1 MDPSK
6 TAIILI
12 GYQNDYFSE
21 QGILR
26 SAVEESTKVTGVLK
40 NTVDLLRQMS
50 TFQTFKCLITTPIVF
65 TPNYGELDDPVGI
78 LKVIVD
84 TGAFQEGSIGIK
96 TITELDEFKSDI
108 IEIPGKIGLNAF
120 RNTKLHQTLKDNNI
134 EHVVLAGAVA
144 SICIDST
151 GRAASELGY
160 SVTVLSDCVSSRS
173 VFEQNFYCE
182 SIFPLYAGVLD
193 HQQFINQ
200 LTAQ

>member
-26 SAVEESTKVTGVLK
+26 GAVEESSKVTGVLK

-50 TFQTFKCLITTPIVF
+50 KIKAFNCLVTTPIVF
-65 TPNYGELDDPVGI
+65 TPEYGELDDPVGI
-78 LKVIVD
+78 LKIIVD
-84 TGAFQEGSIGIK
+84 TGAFQAGSSGIE
-96 TITELDEFKSDI
+96 TITELDEFKNDI
-108 IEIPGKIGLNAF
+108 TEIPGKIGLNAF
-120 RNTKLHQTLKDNNI
+120 RNTQLHQTLKEHAI
-134 EHVVLAGAVA
+134 ENVVLAGAVA

-160 SVTVLSDCVSSRS
+160 SVTILSDCVSSRS

-200 LTAQ
+200 LTVQ